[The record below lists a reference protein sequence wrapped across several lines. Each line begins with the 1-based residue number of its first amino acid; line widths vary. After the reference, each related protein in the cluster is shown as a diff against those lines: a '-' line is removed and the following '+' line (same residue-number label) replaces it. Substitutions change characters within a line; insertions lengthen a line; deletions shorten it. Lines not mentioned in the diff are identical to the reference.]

1 MLLKLKT
8 AKTCAAHQWWYVI
21 YLFIKTHDS
30 YNKFNLMERL
40 NLQKV
45 DKIEEMIDVVVEDM
59 VMVEDMVV
67 VVVDMEIVVVVEAVV
82 MIEIEEEVVVVDFVA
97 EIVVVDV
104 H

>member
-1 MLLKLKT
+1 MCGSSMVVCYLL
-8 AKTCAAHQWWYVI
+8 I
-21 YLFIKTHDS
+21 IKTQDS
-30 YNKFNLMERL
+30 YNKCNLFERL

-59 VMVEDMVV
+59 VIVEDMVV
-67 VVVDMEIVVVVEAVV
+67 VAVVDMEIVVVVEVVV
-82 MIEIEEEVVVVDFVA
+82 MIEIEEAVVVDFVA